1 MKSLFNRRQRQLAY
15 EYRVG
20 LAKKRGIRP
29 GVYVGLVLMAS
40 LLSANLAVFQ
50 AEVSAHTSSK
60 ASVQPL
66 QTTQTSSLQPKL
78 VAPTI
83 QPAVGE
89 SSRLDG
95 IIASFTQ
102 SHPQVMWS
110 VSVQGLGTDLVSANY
125 NSGQTYNSAS
135 IYKLLLTYP
144 LSQKLP
150 YSQWATTKLKVGSRT
165 LSVQDCVSAMLKVSD
180 NNCAVAVGNY
190 VGWGWADTQLKSIGL
205 TSTVL
210 NRANGPVTTAA
221 DTTKYLSQLYS
232 GNLFDSDS
240 RQFILDALSKQ
251 IYRSGIPAGCPQCD
265 VADKIGD
272 LGNVRHDAGIISAGN
287 KTYILSIFTSG
298 ASYAKIAQL
307 TAQIQAFMDS
317 N

>member
-1 MKSLFNRRQRQLAY
+1 MQRVFYRRQRQLAY

-29 GVYVGLVLMAS
+29 GIYVGLVLVAS
-40 LLSANLAVFQ
+40 LLSANLAIFQ

-60 ASVQPL
+60 ASVQSLQTTVASPLQLKPTL
-66 QTTQTSSLQPKL
+66 QTTQP
-78 VAPTI
+78 V
-83 QPAVGE
+83 VGE

-95 IIASFTQ
+95 IIASFAQ

-110 VSVQGLGTDLVSANY
+110 VSVQGLGTDLVTANY
-125 NSGQTYNSAS
+125 NAGQVYNSAS
-135 IYKLLLTYP
+135 IYKLLLLYP

-150 YSQWATTKLKVGSRT
+150 YAQWATTKLKVGSRT

-180 NNCAVAVGNY
+180 NACGLAVGDY
-190 VGWGWADTQLKSIGL
+190 VGWAWADTQLKSIGL

-210 NRANGPVTTAA
+210 NRASGPVTTAA

-240 RQFILDALSKQ
+240 RQFILDALSQQ

-265 VADKIGD
+265 VSDKIGD
-272 LGNVRHDAGIISAGN
+272 LGNVRHDVGIVSSGN

-298 ASYAKIAQL
+298 ASFAKIAEM
-307 TAQIQAFMDS
+307 TAQTQAFMDS